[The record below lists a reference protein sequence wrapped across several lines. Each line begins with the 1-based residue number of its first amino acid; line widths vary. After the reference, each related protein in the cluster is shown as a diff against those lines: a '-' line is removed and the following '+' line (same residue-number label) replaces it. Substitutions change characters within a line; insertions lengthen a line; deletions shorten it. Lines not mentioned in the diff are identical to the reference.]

1 VLRERVRAAVG
12 GGLEEGSPAVPT
24 PAVRAY
30 TAAIKVSG
38 AVGPYMSVLREAAL
52 GLSSMCN
59 SGDRQACT
67 AKALLEMALYESPSE
82 AVLFEDSSYRV
93 VLRQSTAYT
102 AYLEVF
108 ERYRGQWVRVA
119 SLDMGDPSGS
129 AKQLLGRGDLA
140 RLAAALEDSS
150 MGRAATWAENLVR
163 EVYRKLVRMSPERGR
178 AADLAAA
185 ALEDAYA
192 SILEKSIASRC

>member
-1 VLRERVRAAVG
+1 VNEGLETLWAPSAIPAPAERVYASAAK
-12 GGLEEGSPAVPT
+12 
-24 PAVRAY
+24 
-30 TAAIKVSG
+30 ISG
-38 AVGPYMSVLREAAL
+38 AVEPYMSVLRDAAL
-52 GLSSMCN
+52 ELSSICN

-93 VLRQSTAYT
+93 VLRHSIAYT

-108 ERYRGQWVRVA
+108 ERYGGQWIRVA
-119 SLDMGDPSGS
+119 SLDMGDPGGS
-129 AKQLLGRGDLA
+129 AKQLLGRRDLA

-150 MGRAATWAENLVR
+150 TGRAATWAENLVK
-163 EVYRKLVRMSPERGR
+163 EVHRKLARLSPERGR

-185 ALEDAYA
+185 AIENAYA
-192 SILEKSIASRC
+192 SILEKSIACRC

>member
-1 VLRERVRAAVG
+1 VSE
-12 GGLEEGSPAVPT
+12 GLERLWAPSAIPA
-24 PAVRAY
+24 PAERAY
-30 TAAIKVSG
+30 TSVTKVSG
-38 AVGPYMSVLREAAL
+38 AVEPYMSVLRDAAL
-52 GLSSMCN
+52 ELSSMCN

-67 AKALLEMALYESPSE
+67 AKALLEMALYEAPSE

-93 VLRQSTAYT
+93 VLRHFTAYT

-108 ERYRGQWVRVA
+108 ERYRGQWTRVA

-129 AKQLLGRGDLA
+129 AKQLLGRRDLA

-150 MGRAATWAENLVR
+150 AGRAATWAENLVK
-163 EVYRKLVRMSPERGR
+163 EVYRKLVRLSPEKGR

-185 ALEDAYA
+185 ALENAYA
-192 SILEKSIASRC
+192 SILEKNIACRC